1 MSTAKQPIKPSKSG
15 LNQVHNWFTNNHWE
29 IFTFQQEC
37 WLAVQDCKE
46 GILHAPTGSGKTFA
60 LWMPHIIRWL
70 DAPKQNQKGLQLI
83 WITPLRALAKDM
95 ERQFRQSLAAFDLDI
110 QVGRR
115 TGDVSASIRKKQEQ
129 SMPQVL
135 ITTPESLHVLM
146 AQKNHERYFKRLH
159 SVVVDEWHEL
169 MGSKRGTQTELFLAR
184 ARALRPEVKTWGISA
199 TLGNMEEASEVL
211 MGSEERYRN
220 SVTIKASIQKNIQ
233 VESILPT
240 SIEFFPWH
248 GHLGLHLIDELIPIL
263 QRSRS
268 TLVFTNTRGQAERWF
283 QELLERVP
291 EWAGQIALH
300 HGSLDRKVRNWVE
313 ESLHDERL
321 KIVVCTSSLDLG
333 VDFSPVETV
342 IQVGSPKGVARFIQR
357 AGRSGHQPGAT
368 STIHFL
374 PTHALELL
382 EADALRE
389 AVRHDKVE
397 PRPPILSPTDVL
409 LQYLMTRAVGSGFTA
424 EPTLKELRS
433 TFAYRHLSEQDFHQ
447 IIQFLCTGGPSLQAY
462 PEFAKL
468 EIDEKGRYFVGNHTV
483 ARRHRM
489 NIGTISSDANMQIKY
504 LSGGR
509 IGTIEEWF
517 IGQLKEGDRFW
528 FSGRRLELIRVEQ
541 MTAYVRRASSGSAK
555 VPSWLGGRMS
565 LSSNMSEMLK
575 ESMLKAVNYY
585 DYEQSR
591 QSPNLIRP
599 EQSPKSSVEID
610 YLKPI
615 LAVQQSWSMLP
626 GPNQLLIEKSFS
638 REGCHLFFYP
648 FEGRNVHEGLS
659 TLVAHRIAKLVPIT
673 FTIAMNDY
681 GFELLSDQ
689 DIPIQQA
696 LEQDLFSTEHLLTDI
711 YASLNNSELAKRRF
725 REIAQIAGL
734 VFQGF
739 PGQGRSTRHLQMS
752 SSLFFEVFQSY
763 EPNHLLLQQA
773 LDEVLFFQFDEIR
786 LRQVLNRIQ
795 TGDIAYREPKRFTPY
810 AFPIMVDRLREKMSS
825 EKLIDRI
832 KKMQA
837 QLIKHV

>member
-1 MSTAKQPIKPSKSG
+1 MSPTKQLIESPRSG
-15 LNQVHNWFTNNHWE
+15 LDQVRDWFTNNHWE
-29 IFTFQQEC
+29 IFTFQHEC
-37 WLAVQDCKE
+37 WQAVQKGKE
-46 GILHAPTGSGKTFA
+46 GILHAPTGSGKTLA
-60 LWMPHIIRWL
+60 LWMPHLIRWL
-70 DAPKQNQKGLQLI
+70 DAPKTSQKGLQII
-83 WITPLRALAKDM
+83 WVTPLRALAKDM

-184 ARALRPEVKTWGISA
+184 ARALQPEVKTWGISA

-263 QRSRS
+263 QKSRS

-321 KIVVCTSSLDLG
+321 KVVVCTSSLDLG

-342 IQVGSPKGVARFIQR
+342 IQVGSPKGVARFVQR

-368 STIHFL
+368 SIIHFL

-382 EADALRE
+382 EADALRQ
-389 AVRHDKVE
+389 AVKQDKIE
-397 PRPPILSPTDVL
+397 PRPPLLSPTDVL
-409 LQYLMTRAVGSGFTA
+409 VQYLMTRAVGSGFIA
-424 EPTLKELRS
+424 EATLRELRS
-433 TFAYRHLSEQDFHQ
+433 SFAYRHLSEQDFQ
-447 IIQFLCTGGPSLQAY
+447 KVIQFLCSGGPALHAY

-468 EIDEKGRYFVGNHTV
+468 ELDDQGRYIVGNRTV

-509 IGTIEEWF
+509 IGSIEEWF

-575 ESMLKAVNYY
+575 ESMLRAIDHYRQDAPQIKH
-585 DYEQSR
+585 QS
-591 QSPNLIRP
+591 SA
-599 EQSPKSSVEID
+599 EID

-615 LAVQQSWSMLP
+615 LAVQQAWSMLP

-659 TLVAHRIAKLVPIT
+659 TLIAHRIAKLVPIT

-696 LEQDLFSTEHLLTDI
+696 LEKDLFSSEHLINDI
-711 YASLNNSELAKRRF
+711 KSSLNNSELAKRRF

-739 PGQGRSTRHLQMS
+739 PGQGRTTRHLQMS
-752 SSLFFEVFQSY
+752 SSLFFDVFQSY
-763 EPNHLLLQQA
+763 EPDHLLLQQA
-773 LDEVLFFQFDEIR
+773 IDEVLFFQFDEIR
-786 LRQVLNRIQ
+786 LRQVLDRIQ
-795 TGDIAYREPKRFTPY
+795 AGHIEYRETKRFTPY

-825 EKLIDRI
+825 EKLMDRI

>member
-1 MSTAKQPIKPSKSG
+1 MSPTKQLIQSPKSG
-15 LNQVHNWFTNNHWE
+15 LEQVCDWFTNNHWE
-29 IFTFQQEC
+29 IFTFQHEC
-37 WLAVQDCKE
+37 WQAVQNGKE
-46 GILHAPTGSGKTFA
+46 GILHAPTGSGKTLA
-60 LWMPHIIRWL
+60 LWMPHLIRWL
-70 DAPKQNQKGLQLI
+70 DTPKKNHKGLQLI
-83 WITPLRALAKDM
+83 WVTPLRALAKDM

-184 ARALRPEVKTWGISA
+184 ARALQPEVKTWGISA
-199 TLGNMEEASEVL
+199 TLGNMEEASEVI

-220 SVTIKASIQKNIQ
+220 SVTIKATIQKNIQ
-233 VESILPT
+233 VESILPK

-313 ESLHDERL
+313 ESLHEERL
-321 KIVVCTSSLDLG
+321 KVVVCTSSLDLG

-368 STIHFL
+368 SIIHFL

-382 EADALRE
+382 EADALRQ
-389 AVRHDKVE
+389 AVKQDKIE

-409 LQYLMTRAVGSGFTA
+409 VQYLMTRAVGSGFIA
-424 EPTLKELRS
+424 ETTLRELRS
-433 TFAYRHLSEQDFHQ
+433 SFAYRHLSEQDFHKV
-447 IIQFLCTGGPSLQAY
+447 IQFLCSGGPALHAY

-468 EIDEKGRYFVGNHTV
+468 ELDDQGRYIVGNRTV

-509 IGTIEEWF
+509 IGSIEEWF

-575 ESMLKAVNYY
+575 KSMLRAIDHYSQDTPQVKH
-585 DYEQSR
+585 QS
-591 QSPNLIRP
+591 SA
-599 EQSPKSSVEID
+599 EID

-615 LAVQQSWSMLP
+615 LAVQQAWSVLP

-659 TLVAHRIAKLVPIT
+659 TLIAHRIAKLIPIT

-696 LEQDLFSTEHLLTDI
+696 LEKDLFSSEHLINDI
-711 YASLNNSELAKRRF
+711 KSSLNNSELAKRRF

-739 PGQGRSTRHLQMS
+739 PGQGHTTRHLQMS
-752 SSLFFEVFQSY
+752 SSLFFDVFQSY
-763 EPNHLLLQQA
+763 EPDHLLLQQA
-773 LDEVLFFQFDEIR
+773 IDEVLFFQFDEIR
-786 LRQVLNRIQ
+786 LRQVLDLIQ
-795 TGDIAYREPKRFTPY
+795 AGTIEYRETKRFTPY

-825 EKLIDRI
+825 EKLMDRI

>member
-1 MSTAKQPIKPSKSG
+1 MSPTKQLIESPRSG
-15 LNQVHNWFTNNHWE
+15 LDQVRDWFTNNHWE
-29 IFTFQQEC
+29 IFTFQHEC
-37 WLAVQDCKE
+37 WQAVQKGKE
-46 GILHAPTGSGKTFA
+46 GILHAPTGSGKTLA
-60 LWMPHIIRWL
+60 LWMPHLIRWL
-70 DAPKQNQKGLQLI
+70 DAPKTSQKGLQII
-83 WITPLRALAKDM
+83 WVTPLRALAKDM

-184 ARALRPEVKTWGISA
+184 ARALQPEVKTWGISA

-321 KIVVCTSSLDLG
+321 KVVVCTSSLDLG

-368 STIHFL
+368 SSIHFL

-382 EADALRE
+382 EADALRQ
-389 AVRHDKVE
+389 AVKQDKIE
-397 PRPPILSPTDVL
+397 PRPPLLSPTDVL
-409 LQYLMTRAVGSGFTA
+409 VQYLMTRAVGSGFIA
-424 EPTLKELRS
+424 EATLRELRS
-433 TFAYRHLSEQDFHQ
+433 SFAYRHLSEQDFQ
-447 IIQFLCTGGPSLQAY
+447 KVIQFLCSGGPALHAY

-468 EIDEKGRYFVGNHTV
+468 ELDDQGRYIVGNRTV

-509 IGTIEEWF
+509 IGSIEEWF

-575 ESMLKAVNYY
+575 ESMLRAIDHYRQDAPQIKH
-585 DYEQSR
+585 QS
-591 QSPNLIRP
+591 SA
-599 EQSPKSSVEID
+599 EID

-615 LAVQQSWSMLP
+615 LAVQQAWSMLP

-659 TLVAHRIAKLVPIT
+659 TLIAHRIAKLVPIT

-696 LEQDLFSTEHLLTDI
+696 LEKDLFSSEHLINDI
-711 YASLNNSELAKRRF
+711 KSSLNNSELAKRRF

-739 PGQGRSTRHLQMS
+739 PGQGRTTRHLQMS
-752 SSLFFEVFQSY
+752 SSLFFDVFQSY
-763 EPNHLLLQQA
+763 EPDHLLLQQA
-773 LDEVLFFQFDEIR
+773 IDEVLFFQFDEIR
-786 LRQVLNRIQ
+786 LRQVLDRIQ
-795 TGDIAYREPKRFTPY
+795 AGHIEYRETKRFTPY

-825 EKLIDRI
+825 EKLMDRI

>member
-1 MSTAKQPIKPSKSG
+1 MSPTKQLIQSPRSG
-15 LNQVHNWFTNNHWE
+15 TDQVHNWFTNNHWK
-29 IFTFQQEC
+29 IFTFQHEC
-37 WLAVQDCKE
+37 WQAVQNGKE
-46 GILHAPTGSGKTFA
+46 GILHAPTGSGKTLA
-60 LWMPHIIRWL
+60 LWMPHLIRWL
-70 DAPKQNQKGLQLI
+70 DAPKKSQKGLQLI
-83 WITPLRALAKDM
+83 WVTPLRALAKDM

-184 ARALRPEVKTWGISA
+184 ARALQPEVKTWGISA

-233 VESILPT
+233 VESILPK

-321 KIVVCTSSLDLG
+321 KVVVCTSSLDLG

-368 STIHFL
+368 SSIHFL

-382 EADALRE
+382 EADALRQ
-389 AVRHDKVE
+389 AVKQDKIE

-409 LQYLMTRAVGSGFTA
+409 VQYLMTRAVGSGFIA
-424 EPTLKELRS
+424 EATLRELRS
-433 TFAYRHLSEQDFHQ
+433 SFAYRHLSEQDFQ
-447 IIQFLCTGGPSLQAY
+447 KVIQFLCSGGPALHAY

-468 EIDEKGRYFVGNHTV
+468 ELDDQGRYIVGNRTV

-509 IGTIEEWF
+509 IGSIEEWF

-541 MTAYVRRASSGSAK
+541 MTAYVRRANSGSAK

-575 ESMLKAVNYY
+575 ESMLRAIEYY
-585 DYEQSR
+585 SQDAPQVKHQS
-591 QSPNLIRP
+591 SA
-599 EQSPKSSVEID
+599 EID

-615 LAVQQSWSMLP
+615 LAVQQAWSMLP

-659 TLVAHRIAKLVPIT
+659 TLIAHRIAKLVPIT

-696 LEQDLFSTEHLLTDI
+696 LEKDLFSSEHLINDI
-711 YASLNNSELAKRRF
+711 KSSLNNSELAKRRF

-739 PGQGRSTRHLQMS
+739 PGQGRTTRHLQMS
-752 SSLFFEVFQSY
+752 SSLFFDVFQSY
-763 EPNHLLLQQA
+763 EPDHLLLQQA
-773 LDEVLFFQFDEIR
+773 IDEVLFFQFDEIR
-786 LRQVLNRIQ
+786 LRQVLDRIQ
-795 TGDIAYREPKRFTPY
+795 AGHIEYRETKRFTPY
-810 AFPIMVDRLREKMSS
+810 AFPIMVDRLREKISS
-825 EKLIDRI
+825 EKLMDRI

>member
-1 MSTAKQPIKPSKSG
+1 MSPTKQLIQSPKSG
-15 LNQVHNWFTNNHWE
+15 LDQVHDWFTNNHWE

-37 WLAVQDCKE
+37 CQAVQNGKE

-60 LWMPHIIRWL
+60 LWMPHLIRWL
-70 DAPKQNQKGLQLI
+70 DTPKKSPNGLQLI
-83 WITPLRALAKDM
+83 WVSTLRAIAKYIV
-95 ERQFRQSLAAFDLDI
+95 RQFRQSLAAFVLDI
-110 QVGRR
+110 HVGRR

-184 ARALRPEVKTWGISA
+184 ARALQPEVKTWGISA

-211 MGSEERYRN
+211 MGSEERYKN

-263 QRSRS
+263 ENSRS

-313 ESLHDERL
+313 ESLHEERL
-321 KIVVCTSSLDLG
+321 KVVVCTSSLDLG

-342 IQVGSPKGVARFIQR
+342 IQIGSPKGVARFVQR

-368 STIHFL
+368 SIIHFL

-382 EADALRE
+382 EADALRQ
-389 AVRHDKVE
+389 AVKQDKIE

-409 LQYLMTRAVGSGFTA
+409 VQYLMTRAVGSGFVT
-424 EPTLKELRS
+424 ESTLNELHS
-433 TFAYRHLSEQDFHQ
+433 TFAYRHLSEEDFHK
-447 IIQFLCTGGPSLQAY
+447 IIQFLCSGGPALHAY

-468 EIDEKGRYFVGNHTV
+468 ELDDQGRYIVGNRTV

-509 IGTIEEWF
+509 IGSIEEWF
-517 IGQLKEGDRFW
+517 VGQLQEGDRFW

-575 ESMLKAVNYY
+575 ESMLRAIDHYSQVAPQVKH
-585 DYEQSR
+585 QS
-591 QSPNLIRP
+591 SA
-599 EQSPKSSVEID
+599 EID

-615 LAVQQSWSMLP
+615 LAVQQAWSMLP

-659 TLVAHRIAKLVPIT
+659 TLIAHRIAKLVPIT

-696 LEQDLFSTEHLLTDI
+696 LEQDLFSSEHLINDI
-711 YASLNNSELAKRRF
+711 KSSLNNSELAKRRF

-739 PGQGRSTRHLQMS
+739 PGQGRTTRHLQMS
-752 SSLFFEVFQSY
+752 SSLFFDVFQSY
-763 EPNHLLLQQA
+763 EPDHLLLQQA
-773 LDEVLFFQFDEIR
+773 IDEVLFFQFDEIR
-786 LRQVLNRIQ
+786 LRQVLDRIRA
-795 TGDIAYREPKRFTPY
+795 GHIEYRETKRFTPY

-825 EKLIDRI
+825 EKLMDRI

>member
-1 MSTAKQPIKPSKSG
+1 MSPTKQLIESPRSG
-15 LNQVHNWFTNNHWE
+15 LDQVRDWFTNNHWE
-29 IFTFQQEC
+29 IFTFQHEC
-37 WLAVQDCKE
+37 WQAVQKNKE
-46 GILHAPTGSGKTFA
+46 GILHAPTGSGKTLA
-60 LWMPHIIRWL
+60 LWMPHLIRWL
-70 DAPKQNQKGLQLI
+70 DAPKTSQKGLQII
-83 WITPLRALAKDM
+83 WVTPLRALAKDM

-184 ARALRPEVKTWGISA
+184 ARALQPEVKTWGISA

-263 QRSRS
+263 QKSRS

-321 KIVVCTSSLDLG
+321 KVVVCTSSLDLG

-342 IQVGSPKGVARFIQR
+342 IQVGSPKGVARFVQR

-368 STIHFL
+368 SIIHFL

-382 EADALRE
+382 EADALRQ
-389 AVRHDKVE
+389 AVKQDKIE
-397 PRPPILSPTDVL
+397 PRPPLLSPTDVL
-409 LQYLMTRAVGSGFTA
+409 VQYLMTRAVGSGFIA
-424 EPTLKELRS
+424 EATLRELRS
-433 TFAYRHLSEQDFHQ
+433 SFAYRHLSEQDFHKV
-447 IIQFLCTGGPSLQAY
+447 IQFLSSGGPALHAY

-468 EIDEKGRYFVGNHTV
+468 ELDDQGRYIVGNRTV

-509 IGTIEEWF
+509 IGSIEEWF

-575 ESMLKAVNYY
+575 ESMLRAIDHYRQDAPQIKH
-585 DYEQSR
+585 QS
-591 QSPNLIRP
+591 SA
-599 EQSPKSSVEID
+599 EID

-615 LAVQQSWSMLP
+615 LAVQQAWSMLP

-659 TLVAHRIAKLVPIT
+659 TLIAHRIAKLVPIT

-696 LEQDLFSTEHLLTDI
+696 LEKDLFSSEHLINDI
-711 YASLNNSELAKRRF
+711 KSSLNNSELAKRRF

-739 PGQGRSTRHLQMS
+739 PGQGRTTRHLQMS
-752 SSLFFEVFQSY
+752 SSLFFDVFQSY
-763 EPNHLLLQQA
+763 EPDHLLLQQA
-773 LDEVLFFQFDEIR
+773 IDEVLFFQFDEIR
-786 LRQVLNRIQ
+786 LRQVLDRIQ
-795 TGDIAYREPKRFTPY
+795 AGHIEYRETKRFTPY

-825 EKLIDRI
+825 EKLMDRI

>member
-1 MSTAKQPIKPSKSG
+1 MSPTKQLIESPRSG
-15 LNQVHNWFTNNHWE
+15 LDQVRDWFTNNHWE
-29 IFTFQQEC
+29 IFTFQHEC
-37 WLAVQDCKE
+37 WQAVQKGKE
-46 GILHAPTGSGKTFA
+46 GILHAPTGSGKTLA
-60 LWMPHIIRWL
+60 LWMPHLIRWL
-70 DAPKQNQKGLQLI
+70 DAPKTSQKGLQII
-83 WITPLRALAKDM
+83 WVTPLRALAKDM

-184 ARALRPEVKTWGISA
+184 ARALQPEVKTWGISA

-263 QRSRS
+263 QKSRS

-321 KIVVCTSSLDLG
+321 KVVVCTSSLDLG

-368 STIHFL
+368 SSIHFL

-382 EADALRE
+382 EADALRQ
-389 AVRHDKVE
+389 ALKQDKIE

-409 LQYLMTRAVGSGFTA
+409 VQYLMTRAVGSGFIA
-424 EPTLKELRS
+424 EATLRELRS
-433 TFAYRHLSEQDFHQ
+433 SFAYRHLSEQDFQ
-447 IIQFLCTGGPSLQAY
+447 KVIQFLCSGGPALHAY

-468 EIDEKGRYFVGNHTV
+468 ELDDQGRYIVGNRTV

-509 IGTIEEWF
+509 IGSIEEWF

-575 ESMLKAVNYY
+575 ESMLRAIDHYRQDAPQIKH
-585 DYEQSR
+585 QS
-591 QSPNLIRP
+591 SA
-599 EQSPKSSVEID
+599 EID

-615 LAVQQSWSMLP
+615 LAVQQAWSMLP

-659 TLVAHRIAKLVPIT
+659 TLIAHRIAKLVPIT

-696 LEQDLFSTEHLLTDI
+696 LEKDLFSSEHLINDI
-711 YASLNNSELAKRRF
+711 KSSLNNSELAKRRF

-739 PGQGRSTRHLQMS
+739 PGQGRTTRHLQMS
-752 SSLFFEVFQSY
+752 SSLFFDVFQSY
-763 EPNHLLLQQA
+763 EPDHLLLQQA
-773 LDEVLFFQFDEIR
+773 IDEVLFFQFDEIR
-786 LRQVLNRIQ
+786 LRQVLDRIQ
-795 TGDIAYREPKRFTPY
+795 AGHIEYRETKRFTPY

-825 EKLIDRI
+825 EKLMDRI

>member
-1 MSTAKQPIKPSKSG
+1 MSPTKQLIQSPRSG
-15 LNQVHNWFTNNHWE
+15 LDQVRDWFTNNHWE
-29 IFTFQQEC
+29 IFTFQYEC
-37 WLAVQDCKE
+37 WQAVQNGKE
-46 GILHAPTGSGKTFA
+46 GILNAPTGSGKTLG
-60 LWMPHIIRWL
+60 LWMPHLIRWL
-70 DAPKQNQKGLQLI
+70 DSPKKSQKGLQLI
-83 WITPLRALAKDM
+83 WVTPLRALAKDM

-146 AQKNHERYFKRLH
+146 AQKNHECYFKRLH

-184 ARALRPEVKTWGISA
+184 ARALQPEVKTWGISA

-233 VESILPT
+233 VESILPK

-313 ESLHDERL
+313 ESLHDKRL
-321 KIVVCTSSLDLG
+321 KVVVCTSSLDLG

-368 STIHFL
+368 SSIHFL

-382 EADALRE
+382 EADALRQ
-389 AVRHDKVE
+389 ALKQDKIE

-409 LQYLMTRAVGSGFTA
+409 VQYLMTRAVGSGFIA
-424 EPTLKELRS
+424 EATLRELRS
-433 TFAYRHLSEQDFHQ
+433 SFAYRHLSEQDFQ
-447 IIQFLCTGGPSLQAY
+447 KVIQFLCSGGPALHAY

-468 EIDEKGRYFVGNHTV
+468 ELDDQGRYIVGNRTV

-509 IGTIEEWF
+509 IGSIEEWF

-528 FSGRRLELIRVEQ
+528 LSGRRLELIRVEQ
-541 MTAYVRRASSGSAK
+541 MTAYVRRANSGSAK
-555 VPSWLGGRMS
+555 VPSWIGGRMS

-575 ESMLKAVNYY
+575 ESMLRAIEYY
-585 DYEQSR
+585 SQDAPQVKHQS
-591 QSPNLIRP
+591 SA
-599 EQSPKSSVEID
+599 EID

-615 LAVQQSWSMLP
+615 LAVQQAWSMLP

-659 TLVAHRIAKLVPIT
+659 TLIAHRIAKLVPIT

-696 LEQDLFSTEHLLTDI
+696 LEKDLFSSEHLINDI
-711 YASLNNSELAKRRF
+711 KSSLNNSELAKRRF
-725 REIAQIAGL
+725 REIAQVAGL

-739 PGQGRSTRHLQMS
+739 PGQGRTTRHLQMS
-752 SSLFFEVFQSY
+752 SSLFFDVFQFY
-763 EPNHLLLQQA
+763 EPDHLLLQQA
-773 LDEVLFFQFDEIR
+773 IDEVLFFQFDEIR
-786 LRQVLNRIQ
+786 LRQVLDRIQ
-795 TGDIAYREPKRFTPY
+795 AGHIEYRETKRFTPY

-825 EKLIDRI
+825 EKLMDRI

>member
-1 MSTAKQPIKPSKSG
+1 MSSPKQPTKSSKSG
-15 LNQVHNWFTNNHWE
+15 LDQAHDWFTKNHWE
-29 IFTFQQEC
+29 IFTFQKEC
-37 WLAVQDCKE
+37 WQSVLSGNE

-70 DAPKQNQKGLQLI
+70 EAKKQNQKGPQLI
-83 WITPLRALAKDM
+83 WITPLRALAKDT
-95 ERQFRQSLAAFDLDI
+95 ERQFKQSLAEFGLEV

-115 TGDVSASIRKKQEQ
+115 TGDVSSSVRKKQEQ

-146 AQKNHERYFKRLH
+146 AQKKHERYFKHLH

-199 TLGNMEEASEVL
+199 TLGNMEEAAMVL
-211 MGSEERYRN
+211 MGTEKRYQD
-220 SVTIKASIQKNIQ
+220 SVTIKARIQKSIQ
-233 VESILPT
+233 VTSILPK
-240 SIEFFPWH
+240 SVELFPWH
-248 GHLGLHLIDELIPIL
+248 GHLGLYLIDELIPIL
-263 QRSRS
+263 QKSRS

-313 ESLHDERL
+313 ESLHEDRL
-321 KIVVCTSSLDLG
+321 KVVVCTSSLDLG

-342 IQVGSPKGVARFIQR
+342 VQVGSPKGVARFIQR

-368 STIHFL
+368 SAIYFL

-382 EADALRE
+382 EADALRQ
-389 AVRHDKVE
+389 AVRQDKIE

-409 LQYLMTRAVGSGFTA
+409 VQYLMTRAVGSGFMA
-424 EPTLKELRS
+424 EAILKELHS
-433 TFAYRHLSEQDFHQ
+433 SFAYRHLSEQDLQ
-447 IIQFLCTGGPSLQAY
+447 KIIQFLCSGGPALQAY

-468 EIDEKGRYFVGNHTV
+468 ELDEDGHYFVGNRTV

-528 FSGRRLELIRVEQ
+528 FSGRRLELVRVEQ

-575 ESMLKAVNYY
+575 ESMLRAIDHYSQDTTTQLKQ
-585 DYEQSR
+585 QS
-591 QSPNLIRP
+591 SA
-599 EQSPKSSVEID
+599 EID

-615 LAVQQSWSMLP
+615 LGVQQSWSILP

-659 TLVAHRIAKLVPIT
+659 TLVAHRIARLVPIT

-689 DIPIQQA
+689 NIPIQQA
-696 LEQDLFSTEHLLTDI
+696 LKKGLFSAKNLLKDI
-711 YASLNNSELAKRRF
+711 KSSLNNSELAKRRF

-734 VFQGF
+734 VFQGY
-739 PGQGRSTRHLQMS
+739 PGQGRTTRHLQMS

-763 EPNHLLLQQA
+763 EPDHLLLQQA
-773 LDEVLFFQFDEIR
+773 IDEVLFFQFDEIR

-795 TGDIAYREPKRFTPY
+795 AGHIEYRETKRFTPY

-825 EKLIDRI
+825 EKLMDRI

>member
-1 MSTAKQPIKPSKSG
+1 MSPTKQLIQSPRSG
-15 LNQVHNWFTNNHWE
+15 TDQVHNWFTNNHWK
-29 IFTFQQEC
+29 IFTFQHEC
-37 WLAVQDCKE
+37 WQAVQNGKE
-46 GILHAPTGSGKTFA
+46 GILHAPTGSGKTLA
-60 LWMPHIIRWL
+60 LWMPHLIRML
-70 DAPKQNQKGLQLI
+70 DAPKKSQKGLQLI
-83 WITPLRALAKDM
+83 WVTPLRALAKDM

-184 ARALRPEVKTWGISA
+184 ARALQPEVKTWGISA

-233 VESILPT
+233 VESILPK

-321 KIVVCTSSLDLG
+321 KVVVCTSSLDLG

-368 STIHFL
+368 SSIHFL

-382 EADALRE
+382 EADALRQ
-389 AVRHDKVE
+389 AVKQDKIE

-409 LQYLMTRAVGSGFTA
+409 VQYLMTRAVGSGFIA
-424 EPTLKELRS
+424 EATLRELRS
-433 TFAYRHLSEQDFHQ
+433 SFAYRHLSEQDFHKV
-447 IIQFLCTGGPSLQAY
+447 IQFLSSGGPALHAY

-468 EIDEKGRYFVGNHTV
+468 ELDDQGRYIVGNRTV

-509 IGTIEEWF
+509 IGSIEEWF

-528 FSGRRLELIRVEQ
+528 FSGSRLELIRVEQ
-541 MTAYVRRASSGSAK
+541 MTAYVRRANSGSAK

-575 ESMLKAVNYY
+575 ESMLRAIEYY
-585 DYEQSR
+585 SQDAPQVKHQS
-591 QSPNLIRP
+591 SA
-599 EQSPKSSVEID
+599 EID

-615 LAVQQSWSMLP
+615 LAVQQAWSMLP

-659 TLVAHRIAKLVPIT
+659 TLIAHRIAKLVPIT

-696 LEQDLFSTEHLLTDI
+696 LEKDLFSSEHLINDI
-711 YASLNNSELAKRRF
+711 KSSLNNSELAKRRF

-739 PGQGRSTRHLQMS
+739 PGQGRTTRHLQMS
-752 SSLFFEVFQSY
+752 SSLFFDVFQSY
-763 EPNHLLLQQA
+763 EPDHLLLQQA
-773 LDEVLFFQFDEIR
+773 IDEVLFFQFDEIR
-786 LRQVLNRIQ
+786 LRQVLDRIQ
-795 TGDIAYREPKRFTPY
+795 AGHIEYRETKRFTPY

-825 EKLIDRI
+825 EKLMDRI

>member
-1 MSTAKQPIKPSKSG
+1 MSPTKQLIQSPKSG
-15 LNQVHNWFTNNHWE
+15 LDQVHDWFTNNHWE

-37 WLAVQDCKE
+37 WQAVQNGKE

-60 LWMPHIIRWL
+60 LWMPHLIRWL
-70 DAPKQNQKGLQLI
+70 DTPKKSPKGLQLI
-83 WITPLRALAKDM
+83 WVTPLRALAKDM

-146 AQKNHERYFKRLH
+146 AQKNYERYFKRLH

-184 ARALRPEVKTWGISA
+184 ARALQPEVKTWGISA

-263 QRSRS
+263 ENSRS

-313 ESLHDERL
+313 ESLHEERL
-321 KIVVCTSSLDLG
+321 KVVVCTSSLDLG

-342 IQVGSPKGVARFIQR
+342 IQIGSPKGVARFVQR

-368 STIHFL
+368 SIIHFL

-382 EADALRE
+382 EADALRQ
-389 AVRHDKVE
+389 AVKQDKIE

-409 LQYLMTRAVGSGFTA
+409 VQYLMTRAVGSGFVA
-424 EPTLKELRS
+424 ESTLNELHS
-433 TFAYRHLSEQDFHQ
+433 TFAYRHLSEKDFHK
-447 IIQFLCTGGPSLQAY
+447 IIQFLCSGGPALHAY

-468 EIDEKGRYFVGNHTV
+468 ELDDQGRYIVGNRTV

-509 IGTIEEWF
+509 IGSIEEWF
-517 IGQLKEGDRFW
+517 IGQLQEGDRFW

-575 ESMLKAVNYY
+575 ESMLRAIDHYSQDAPQVKH
-585 DYEQSR
+585 QS
-591 QSPNLIRP
+591 SA
-599 EQSPKSSVEID
+599 EID

-615 LAVQQSWSMLP
+615 LAVQQAWSMLP

-659 TLVAHRIAKLVPIT
+659 TLIAHRIAKLVPIT

-696 LEQDLFSTEHLLTDI
+696 LEQDLFSSEHLINDI
-711 YASLNNSELAKRRF
+711 KSSLNNSELAKRRF

-739 PGQGRSTRHLQMS
+739 PGQGRTTRHLQMS
-752 SSLFFEVFQSY
+752 SSLFFDVFQSY
-763 EPNHLLLQQA
+763 EPDHLLLQQA
-773 LDEVLFFQFDEIR
+773 IDEVLFFQFDEIR
-786 LRQVLNRIQ
+786 LRQVLDRIQ
-795 TGDIAYREPKRFTPY
+795 AGHIEYRETKRFTPY

-825 EKLIDRI
+825 EKLMDRI